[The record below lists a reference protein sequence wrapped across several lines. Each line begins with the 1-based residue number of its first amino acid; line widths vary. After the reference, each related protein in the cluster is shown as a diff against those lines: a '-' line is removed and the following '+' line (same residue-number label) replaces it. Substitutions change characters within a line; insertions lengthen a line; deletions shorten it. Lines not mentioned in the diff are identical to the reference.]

1 MPSELDPTLRTVSS
15 AVAISYSG
23 ASCLL
28 SIAWIWGAYYV
39 KRGLLENVVLGTK
52 IRITATAIVM
62 AFIIYVMSQME
73 NPSLIPILGET
84 RGMKHHRMVND
95 SWSLD
100 PKTIVLQSVN
110 ILSAP
115 NLLALALRNSAGKDK
130 DPDKRNDDIDEKT
143 KKSIQKLA
151 LKNPADKD
159 KDKDPEKK
167 KDDPDEKS
175 IRKFTALTW
184 AVLQFLLVL
193 GVEALIIYRL
203 DQFVKSLPE

>member
-84 RGMKHHRMVND
+84 RGMK
-95 SWSLD
+95 
-100 PKTIVLQSVN
+100 LQSVN

-175 IRKFTALTW
+175 IRK
-184 AVLQFLLVL
+184 
-193 GVEALIIYRL
+193 ALIIYRL

>member
-84 RGMKHHRMVND
+84 RGMK
-95 SWSLD
+95 
-100 PKTIVLQSVN
+100 LQSVN

>member
-1 MPSELDPTLRTVSS
+1 
-15 AVAISYSG
+15 
-23 ASCLL
+23 
-28 SIAWIWGAYYV
+28 
-39 KRGLLENVVLGTK
+39 
-52 IRITATAIVM
+52 M

-84 RGMKHHRMVND
+84 RGMK
-95 SWSLD
+95 
-100 PKTIVLQSVN
+100 LQSVN

-175 IRKFTALTW
+175 IRKGTALTW

>member
-28 SIAWIWGAYYV
+28 SIAWIWGAYY
-39 KRGLLENVVLGTK
+39 
-52 IRITATAIVM
+52 
-62 AFIIYVMSQME
+62 MSQME

-84 RGMKHHRMVND
+84 RGMK
-95 SWSLD
+95 
-100 PKTIVLQSVN
+100 LQSVN

-175 IRKFTALTW
+175 IRKGTALTW

>member
-84 RGMKHHRMVND
+84 RGMK
-95 SWSLD
+95 
-100 PKTIVLQSVN
+100 
-110 ILSAP
+110 
-115 NLLALALRNSAGKDK
+115 LALRNSAGKDK

>member
-84 RGMKHHRMVND
+84 RGMK
-95 SWSLD
+95 
-100 PKTIVLQSVN
+100 LQSVN

-175 IRKFTALTW
+175 IRKGTALTW

>member
-84 RGMKHHRMVND
+84 RGMK
-95 SWSLD
+95 
-100 PKTIVLQSVN
+100 LQSVN
-110 ILSAP
+110 ILS
-115 NLLALALRNSAGKDK
+115 LALRNSAGKDK

-175 IRKFTALTW
+175 IRKGTALTW